1 MKKII
6 KKNNFIKCALLISII
21 TMSCQDENLKDN
33 LDQRNTHACENYLL
47 FEKTIIDIEREI
59 EHAFIATQTTKNLP
73 NYTSLNSDTSN
84 QDTLI
89 IDFGENNF
97 LHPSLLDG
105 QIGSLKKGQII
116 IIYNYFIYNINS
128 IVSTTFSDFYINN
141 NLLQGSM
148 TSENS
153 GINQQG
159 NLEFNLEIN
168 NMSLNTEN
176 GIINLNGAFT
186 KELVSGSSS
195 QYQYLDNIYHVL
207 GSAEGNSVN
216 NNNFIINITDTL
228 KYNLSCFESSSCIIT
243 KGKVTINPSIYNERL
258 LDYGGEYCDCEV
270 SAIIEGENY
279 PLILN

>member
-1 MKKII
+1 MKNII
-6 KKNNFIKCALLISII
+6 KKNNFIKYALLISLI
-21 TMSCQDENLKDN
+21 TMGCQDENLKDN
-33 LDQRNTHACENYLL
+33 LDQRNLQACHDYLL
-47 FEKTIIDIEREI
+47 FEKTVIDIEREI

-73 NYTSLNSDTSN
+73 NYTSLNNDTSN

-89 IDFGENNF
+89 INFGEDNF
-97 LHPSLLDG
+97 LHLG
-105 QIGSLKKGQII
+105 HLKRGEII
-116 IIYNYFIYNINS
+116 IIYNKFLYDMNS
-128 IVSTTFSDFYINN
+128 IISTTFSDFYINN

-153 GINQQG
+153 GINQEG

>member
-1 MKKII
+1 MKNII
-6 KKNNFIKCALLISII
+6 KKNNFIKYALLISLI
-21 TMSCQDENLKDN
+21 TMGCQDENLKDN
-33 LDQRNTHACENYLL
+33 LDQRNLQACHDYLL
-47 FEKTIIDIEREI
+47 FEKTVIDIEREI

-73 NYTSLNSDTSN
+73 NYTSLNNDTSN

-89 IDFGENNF
+89 INFGEDNF
-97 LHPSLLDG
+97 LHLG
-105 QIGSLKKGQII
+105 HLKRGEII
-116 IIYNYFIYNINS
+116 IIYNKFLYDMNS
-128 IVSTTFSDFYINN
+128 IISTTFSDFYINN

-153 GINQQG
+153 GINQEG

-258 LDYGGEYCDCEV
+258 LDYGDEYCDCEV

>member
-1 MKKII
+1 MKNII
-6 KKNNFIKCALLISII
+6 KKNNFIKYALLISLI
-21 TMSCQDENLKDN
+21 TMGCQDENLKDN
-33 LDQRNTHACENYLL
+33 LDQRNLQACHDYLL
-47 FEKTIIDIEREI
+47 FEKTVIDIEREI

-73 NYTSLNSDTSN
+73 NYTSLNNDTSN

-89 IDFGENNF
+89 INFGEDNF
-97 LHPSLLDG
+97 LHLG
-105 QIGSLKKGQII
+105 HLKRGEII
-116 IIYNYFIYNINS
+116 IIYNKFLYDMNS
-128 IVSTTFSDFYINN
+128 IISTTFSDFYINN

-258 LDYGGEYCDCEV
+258 LDYGDEYCDCEV